1 MGRSLRPGD
10 RGTHGLRGG
19 PTQKGPPT
27 AEADAARDIRSP
39 GAGRETRDPPRA
51 LGPCRKTEGPA
62 PEPWGWKGD
71 EGPSPSP
78 GAMKRG
84 RKNPFWSP
92 GSWKKQEGPSVELWK
107 QKPQEGP
114 SRRLRSLKRQ
124 EGPPLEPWGHAEAGP
139 TLPIASGG
147 RGALPVSPCQT
158 SALQTEKQ

>member
-62 PEPWGWKGD
+62 PEPWGHEERLK
-71 EGPSPSP
+71 E
-78 GAMKRG
+78 
-84 RKNPFWSP
+84 PF
-92 GSWKKQEGPSVELWK
+92 
-107 QKPQEGP
+107 
-114 SRRLRSLKRQ
+114 
-124 EGPPLEPWGHAEAGP
+124 LEPWELEEARR
-139 TLPIASGG
+139 TLCGALETEASGRTLQEAQELEETG
-147 RGALPVSPCQT
+147 RTPTGALGPCRGRTHPPYRLRRQGSPPHIYVSDICPPD
-158 SALQTEKQ
+158 